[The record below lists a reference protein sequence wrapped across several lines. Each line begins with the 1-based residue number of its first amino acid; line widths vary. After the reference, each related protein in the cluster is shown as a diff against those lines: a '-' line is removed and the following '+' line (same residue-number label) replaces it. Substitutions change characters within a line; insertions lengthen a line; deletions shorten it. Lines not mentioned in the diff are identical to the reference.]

1 MATPVAAQ
9 PVDRVAINGILDQ
22 GLNHSQVMQTAAHLT
37 DTIGGRLTNSPAMR
51 EAETWTQQQF
61 RDWGLSNVHAEGF
74 EFGRGWSIVRSS
86 ARMTEPR
93 IIDLR
98 AIPIAWTPGTN
109 GTINADVIVA
119 PMTKVADFERYRGQL
134 RGKIV
139 MVTQPDTG
147 SEPAEAPFRRWTDEE
162 LRSRNGYTQPQYSP
176 TAIER
181 QLSTADFAT
190 ALDAFLA
197 QEGAVAWVRMSAA

>member
-1 MATPVAAQ
+1 
-9 PVDRVAINGILDQ
+9 
-22 GLNHSQVMQTAAHLT
+22 MQTAAHLT
-37 DTIGGRLTNSPAMR
+37 DNIGGRLTNSPAMR

-61 RDWGLSNVHAEGF
+61 RDWGLSNVRTEGF

-93 IIDLR
+93 VIALN

-109 GTINADVIVA
+109 GTITAGIVVA

-139 MVTQPDTG
+139 LVTQPTPG
-147 SEPAEAPFRRWTDEE
+147 SEPAEAPFRRLTSIRRPPSNASWPRPTSPR
-162 LRSRNGYTQPQYSP
+162 RSTTSWPRKAPWP
-176 TAIER
+176 WCACR
-181 QLSTADFAT
+181 PAT
-190 ALDAFLA
+190 AACCTA
-197 QEGAVAWVRMSAA
+197 PARASASARRRKCPAWS